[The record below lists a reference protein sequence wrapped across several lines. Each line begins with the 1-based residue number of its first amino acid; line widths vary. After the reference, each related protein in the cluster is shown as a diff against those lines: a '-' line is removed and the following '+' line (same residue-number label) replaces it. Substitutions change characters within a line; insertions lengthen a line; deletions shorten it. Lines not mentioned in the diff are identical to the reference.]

1 MIQDGALVTAALF
14 SCWRPESTILSY
26 EHSRAR
32 SYWLWMR
39 STAYADTVRRADELT
54 NHNILASSRYSGI
67 SWVVR
72 QTVAIYIVNQL
83 KYVVRV
89 DL

>member
-1 MIQDGALVTAALF
+1 
-14 SCWRPESTILSY
+14 
-26 EHSRAR
+26 
-32 SYWLWMR
+32 MR

-83 KYVVRV
+83 KYVERV